1 MHIMQSNTYE
11 LQFINRPE
19 MAEVNSQV
27 KSLLEK
33 DYIQP
38 SNSPNS
44 HPVLFAKTGGL
55 CMCTDYRSLKAHC
68 AKTTY
73 PTPRI
78 DDWFDQLQGAKV
90 FSSIDLQSG

>member
-1 MHIMQSNTYE
+1 MQSKTYG
-11 LQFINRPE
+11 LRFCNRPE

-38 SNSPNS
+38 SNSPNG
-44 HPVLFAKTGGL
+44 HAVLFAKTGGL
-55 CMCTDYRSLKAHC
+55 CMCTDYRSVNAHC

-73 PTPRI
+73 PPRI
-78 DDWFDQLQGAKV
+78 DDLFDQLQGAKV
-90 FSSIDLQSG
+90 FSSIKLQSG